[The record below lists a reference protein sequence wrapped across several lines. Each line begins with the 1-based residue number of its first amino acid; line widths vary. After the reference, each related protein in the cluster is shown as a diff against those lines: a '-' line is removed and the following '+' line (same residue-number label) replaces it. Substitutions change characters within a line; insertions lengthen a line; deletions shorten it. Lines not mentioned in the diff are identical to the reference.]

1 MGMTGVFRAGSPRS
15 LWHHR
20 GVRWLAG
27 LTLALA
33 VIFAGASTS
42 EAQVFKPRGGS
53 KGKTAKKA
61 APKKGGTVAAK
72 KPTAKNGKKSKV
84 ASKGRPSD
92 LTPDKDNLSEEDDY
106 VEIIDDDE

>member
-61 APKKGGTVAAK
+61 APKK
-72 KPTAKNGKKSKV
+72 V